1 MIQRL
6 QSLFFLFAAIIMG
19 LLFVI
24 PYAEV
29 AQDDYFAYEYPV
41 QTIFSAIVIL
51 GSVVT
56 IFLFRNRP
64 LQIRI
69 TRILLIFTFAFIGYA
84 VYQLFQVNFEG
95 LTFEKGALLP
105 AFAAYCLARAMSQI
119 VADEKLVKGSDRL
132 R

>member
-1 MIQRL
+1 MFQRL
-6 QSLFFLFAAIIMG
+6 QSLFLLLAAIIMG
-19 LLFVI
+19 LLFVF

-29 AQDDYFAYEYPV
+29 AEDDYFAQEYPV
-41 QTIFSAIVIL
+41 QTIFAAIVIIGSL
-51 GSVVT
+51 GT

-69 TRILLIFTFAFIGYA
+69 SRMLLIFVAAFIVYA

-95 LTFEKGALLP
+95 FTFEKGALLP

-119 VADEKLVKGSDRL
+119 VKDEKLVKGSDRL